1 MKPGLLDKVGVE
13 GVEPSFPS
21 PSIPLTHQD
30 TSVSLETVGHKLE
43 IVSLL
48 GRIPT
53 FKERCAFIF
62 NKWAAIP
69 GVHLA
74 GRRTGSTGHLSLSQ
88 PKLQTVF

>member
-1 MKPGLLDKVGVE
+1 MNPGLLDKVGVE
-13 GVEPSFPS
+13 GMEPPFPS
-21 PSIPLTHQD
+21 PSIPLTRQD
-30 TSVSLETVGHKLE
+30 TSVNLETVGHRLE

-62 NKWAAIP
+62 NQGAAIP
-69 GVHLA
+69 GVHLT
-74 GRRTGSTGHLSLSQ
+74 GRRIGSTGHLSFSQ